1 MLVAGLTGGI
11 ASGKSTVSAFFQ
23 KAGAQIIDAD
33 IIARQVVA
41 PGLPAWKAIQSA
53 FGDDVIRSDGT
64 IDRSSLGELVFNDR
78 RLRRQLEG
86 IIHPH
91 VRLKINRELLRLR
104 RTTPH
109 AVVIQDIP
117 LLLETGMTEG
127 LAEIIVVY
135 TPPELQLKRLML
147 RDGIDLNAAR
157 ARLDAQMPMAEK
169 CRRATIVIDNSGAL
183 SATQQQALKIYADLA
198 KRARHSLNPRIF

>member
-23 KAGAQIIDAD
+23 KAGAHIIDAD
-33 IIARQVVA
+33 VIARQVAA
-41 PGLPAWKAIQSA
+41 PGWPAWKAIQSA
-53 FGDDVIRSDGT
+53 FGNDVIRSDGT
-64 IDRSSLGELVFNDR
+64 IDRALLGELVFNDR

-91 VRLKINRELLRLR
+91 VRLQINRKLIRLQ
-104 RTTPH
+104 RTAPD

-135 TPPELQLKRLML
+135 APAEVQLRRLML
-147 RDGIDLNAAR
+147 RDGIDLKAAR

-169 CRRATIVIDNSGAL
+169 RRRATIVIDNSGAL
-183 SATQQQALKIYADLA
+183 SATRQQALETYADFA
-198 KRARHSLNPRIF
+198 GRARNS

>member
-1 MLVAGLTGGI
+1 LLVAGLTGGI

-23 KAGAQIIDAD
+23 KAGAKIIDAD
-33 IIARQVVA
+33 SIARQVVA

-53 FGDDVIRSDGT
+53 FGDDVILSDGA
-64 IDRSSLGELVFNDR
+64 IDRVLLGELVFSDR

-91 VRLKINRELLRLR
+91 VRLQINRELIWLR
-104 RTTPH
+104 RTTPK

-135 TPPELQLKRLML
+135 APPELQLKRLML

-169 CRRATIVIDNSGAL
+169 RRRATIVIDNSGAL
-183 SATQQQALKIYADLA
+183 PATRQQAIKIYEDLA
-198 KRARHSLNPRIF
+198 RRAQKDV

>member
-1 MLVAGLTGGI
+1 M
-11 ASGKSTVSAFFQ
+11 
-23 KAGAQIIDAD
+23 
-33 IIARQVVA
+33 
-41 PGLPAWKAIQSA
+41 
-53 FGDDVIRSDGT
+53 IRSDGT
-64 IDRSSLGELVFNDR
+64 IDRALLGELVFNDR

-91 VRLKINRELLRLR
+91 VRLQINRELIRLR

-135 TPPELQLKRLML
+135 TPAELQLKRLML

-169 CRRATIVIDNSGAL
+169 RRRATIVIDNSGAL
-183 SATQQQALKIYADLA
+183 SATQQQAFKIYADLA
-198 KRARHSLNPRIF
+198 RRARNS